1 MRVLVTRPEPG
12 ASRTASRLMSLGHEP
27 IVLPLSETTGVPVKG
42 ADLPN
47 CDVVA
52 VTSANALR
60 YTPRALLPSLT
71 SKPLFAVGA
80 ETAAAAREAGFDDVV
95 EGPGDATG
103 LATSMQSGVRPG
115 AAILYLCG
123 RVRHPAFETALGA
136 VELNVTP
143 VETYDVAR
151 VAWSDAEVL
160 GSIGS
165 AMPDAVLLHSA
176 VAAAAYGELAGRAT
190 LARVLASPRIIC
202 LSQRIASAVGAAQRG
217 AIRVATIPAE
227 SALLALLTP

>member
-12 ASRTASRLMSLGHEP
+12 ASRTAARLKSLGHEP
-27 IVLPLSETTGVPVKG
+27 IVLPLTGTAGVPVRG
-42 ADLPN
+42 ANLPY

-60 YTPRALLPSLT
+60 FTPRALLPSLT

-103 LATSMQSGVRPG
+103 LATSIQSGVTGG

-123 RVRHPAFETALGA
+123 RVRHPAFEAALGA
-136 VELNVTP
+136 AGLNVTT
-143 VETYDVAR
+143 VETYDVTR
-151 VAWSDAEVL
+151 IEWSDADVL
-160 GSIGS
+160 ENIVG
-165 AMPDAVLLHSA
+165 AAPDAVLLYSA
-176 VAAAAYGELAGRAT
+176 IAAATYSELAGRAT
-190 LARVLASPRIIC
+190 LAGALATPRIIC
-202 LSQRIASAVGAAQRG
+202 LSQRIASAVSAAQHG
-217 AIRVATIPAE
+217 AIRVATNPTE